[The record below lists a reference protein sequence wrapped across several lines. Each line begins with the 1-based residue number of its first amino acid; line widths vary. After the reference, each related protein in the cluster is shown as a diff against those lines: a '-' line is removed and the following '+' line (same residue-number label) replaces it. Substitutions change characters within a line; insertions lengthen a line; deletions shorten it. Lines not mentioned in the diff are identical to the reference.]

1 MPEIKPTREQLERR
15 RDEINAQL
23 SRVNENLQM
32 ELDRDPEE
40 QAIQLEQDEVS
51 ISMESNLRK
60 ELAMIED
67 QLLDFEDAGDDK

>member
-1 MPEIKPTREQLERR
+1 MNDPKQTRAQLERR

-32 ELDRDPEE
+32 ELDRAPEE
-40 QAIQLEQDEVS
+40 QAIQLEHNEVS

-60 ELAMIED
+60 ELVMIED
-67 QLLDFEDAGDDK
+67 KLLDFEDGDE